1 MKKNRT
7 RLGIYIAVALGLLL
21 SAGPCQL
28 YAAGKKPS
36 PPEPQAKSPEPPPAA
51 AEPVDGQNT
60 EKLLYT
66 LNETL
71 QENRRIRQSMRDL
84 QSAFEKVTLEKSD
97 VVDQMKKVEQLAIQR
112 NLEIGRKSK
121 DLGDQ
126 LDSSKQEIAKLQVEN
141 KVSVENKLALE
152 KKLEAISA
160 ENTKM
165 QGLLKSAILIP
176 ERDQILQRMKDNEK
190 SVQEAVAQAS
200 SLDGENIALKD
211 QLVQSYFALGNMFY
225 DLGRY
230 EDAAV
235 QYLNV
240 LEWDP
245 NYAWAHHNLAVIYD
259 FRLHKIPE
267 AAAHYRKYLHLKSP
281 NEEAEEARMR
291 LWDLTQLSK
300 VTPPWPL
307 KEDFEKYQKMPR
319 S

>member
-1 MKKNRT
+1 MKNIVQKWIV
-7 RLGIYIAVALGLLL
+7 LALFLALGT
-21 SAGPCQL
+21 GPL
-28 YAAGKKPS
+28 PVFAAGKTEDKPAGK
-36 PPEPQAKSPEPPPAA
+36 PTPQVNVPDLP
-51 AEPVDGQNT
+51 DGQNT

-97 VVDQMKKVEQLAIQR
+97 IVDQMKKVEQLAIQR
-112 NLEIGRKSK
+112 NQEIGRKSE
-121 DLGDQ
+121 DLGAQ
-126 LDSSKQEIAKLQVEN
+126 LDNSKKEIEKLQVEN
-141 KVSVENKLALE
+141 KASVENKLELE
-152 KKLEAISA
+152 QKLEAIST

-165 QGLLKSAILIP
+165 QGLLKSAILTP
-176 ERDQILQRMKDNEK
+176 ERDQILQRMKDNDK

-200 SLDGENIALKD
+200 SLDGENITLKE
-211 QLVQSYFALGNMFY
+211 QLVQSYFELGNMLY